1 MIKDENDKTIYRL
14 RRVRRRS
21 CINNLFHRT
30 NPCQLYRDRDV
41 AERARMILKNYG
53 IKTDITAIVVPS
65 QDITY
70 LFGFGFVYKD
80 TQLHTSIQHHHI
92 LTNYFE

>member
-1 MIKDENDKTIYRL
+1 
-14 RRVRRRS
+14 
-21 CINNLFHRT
+21 
-30 NPCQLYRDRDV
+30 
-41 AERARMILKNYG
+41 MILKNYG